1 MRRGA
6 GQRDRI
12 LLRPGWLSVPAAHR
26 DRPRGSQ
33 GSDDVCAHRKRSGS
47 LGNNGA
53 DDLGA
58 ARSDVALTVDRA
70 ISVAPGIRVVR
81 VQLDSEG
88 GSLSF
93 SGAGR
98 VRVALPN
105 LPVVARRLNDLEDDA
120 NLKIEILRLRA
131 CSEVCSDSLAPD
143 CRWIRGEDPPCRMA
157 RPLDK
162 HRLDIALSAGRHAAE
177 RAKLAGV
184 AHLIGV
190 APSVH
195 PATEWWLGTT
205 DASAPDAA
213 HELPGLDGYL
223 PEPSVCFNPYD
234 ALGDLGSPEIA
245 ALVGVAVAAAQMGI
259 PFCLPDPAGGIAVD
273 AAVGLN
279 PGVRAWLDPI
289 PVVRPFSRPSP
300 ERPRSLCAA

>member
-1 MRRGA
+1 M
-6 GQRDRI
+6 
-12 LLRPGWLSVPAAHR
+12 RPGWLSVPAAHR
-26 DRPRGSQ
+26 DRPRGPQ
-33 GSDDVCAHRKRSGS
+33 VSDDVCAHRKRSGS
-47 LGNNGA
+47 LGNKGS

-58 ARSDVALTVDRA
+58 ARADVSVTVDRT
-70 ISVAPGIRVVR
+70 ISVASGIRVVR

-93 SGAGR
+93 SGDGR
-98 VRVALPN
+98 ARIALPN
-105 LPVVARRLNDLEDDA
+105 LPAVARRLNDLEDDA
-120 NLKIEILRLRA
+120 DIEIEILRLRA
-131 CSEVCSDSLAPD
+131 CSEASSDSPPPD
-143 CRWIRGEDPPCRMA
+143 CRWIRGEDSPSRRA
-157 RPLDK
+157 SQLDK

-195 PATEWWLGTT
+195 PATEWWPRTT
-205 DASAPDAA
+205 DTSAPDAA
-213 HELPGLDGYL
+213 HEPPGLDGCL
-223 PEPSVCFNPYD
+223 PEPSVCFDTYD

-259 PFCLPDPAGGIAVD
+259 PFCLPDPAGCIALD
-273 AAVGLN
+273 AAVGVN

-289 PVVRPFSRPSP
+289 PVVRHFWRPSP
-300 ERPRSLCAA
+300 GRARSLCAA